1 MRSHEHFQE
10 QTDNIGPNMEMMAF
24 ADDLP
29 RGWVTS
35 YRIIG
40 CIMRANMEIDVVID
54 IIDEVTF
61 VRSVI
66 NVDMRRPDAI
76 RMEVF

>member
-40 CIMRANMEIDVVID
+40 CIMRANMEIDVVIE